1 MIRIPAPALFDEK
14 SAPRS
19 NDRGALSF
27 SKRHTKVQM
36 SPGRKRDPGSICE
49 QES

>member
-27 SKRHTKVQM
+27 SHTKVKM
-36 SPGRKRDPGSICE
+36 SPGRKRDPGSIYE